1 MAQLTD
7 WFGTQVAR
15 WKFLRCYRIPHA
27 LPGQQS
33 ELIDKV
39 PDTVR
44 LRGGLFICGDHREN
58 ATINGSMVSGRKAAE
73 AVLSKL
79 EL

>member
-1 MAQLTD
+1 MRRMRRDDRSLAQSVVAQLTD

-27 LPGQQS
+27 LPSQQPDM
-33 ELIDKV
+33 IDKI

-44 LRGGLFICGDHREN
+44 LRGGLFICGDHR
-58 ATINGSMVSGRKAAE
+58 
-73 AVLSKL
+73 
-79 EL
+79 